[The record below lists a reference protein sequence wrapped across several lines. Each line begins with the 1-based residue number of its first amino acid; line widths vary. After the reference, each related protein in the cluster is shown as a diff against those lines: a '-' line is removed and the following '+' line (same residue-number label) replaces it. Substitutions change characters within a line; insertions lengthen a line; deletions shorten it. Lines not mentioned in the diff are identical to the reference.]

1 MKTKKALIS
10 VSDKAGV
17 VELAKGLSGL
27 GVEILSTG
35 GTAKL
40 LKEKGIR
47 VVEVGEYTGQP
58 EILDGRLKTLHPKIH
73 GGILA
78 IRSNPKHLE
87 EIKASGIEPIDLLVI
102 NLYPFEETIAKE
114 GVSLEHAIENID
126 IGGPT
131 MIRAAAK
138 NWPDVAVLV
147 DPADYPL
154 VLEELQKSGEVSR
167 ETKFRLAQ
175 KVFVLTSRY
184 DGAIANYL
192 TGGREGKFPDAFNL
206 QGRKVQDL
214 RYGENPHQKAAF
226 YRDISVGEEA
236 SIATSR
242 QLHGKELSYNNIMDL
257 DGALEAVKEFDG
269 PAVVII
275 KHATPCGAACSPS
288 PRPSPQ
294 KGGGAWLRDIFIH
307 ARDCDPLSAFGGIIA
322 INQKVDAPTAQ
333 EIGKD
338 FYECVVAPAYD
349 TDALE
354 ILKGKKNIRLMEIPG
369 WKGGSGGRL
378 ASAVTLRK
386 VTGGFLLQDRDL
398 LKTRIKEAK
407 VVTKRQPT
415 DDEWQALEFAW
426 RVCKHVKSNAIV
438 YASPS
443 PQPLASTASE
453 GLPTP
458 ARGEGGIIRTIG
470 IGGGQVSRVD
480 ATKIGISKARTLV
493 QGAAMASDAFFPFRD
508 NIDEAAKA
516 GIKAIIQ
523 PGGSIKDAEVI
534 QAADEHGIA
543 MVFTGARHFRH

>member
-114 GVSLEHAIENID
+114 GVSLEHGIENID

-184 DGAIANYL
+184 DGAI
-192 TGGREGKFPDAFNL
+192 
-206 QGRKVQDL
+206 V
-214 RYGENPHQKAAF
+214 
-226 YRDISVGEEA
+226 
-236 SIATSR
+236 
-242 QLHGKELSYNNIMDL
+242 
-257 DGALEAVKEFDG
+257 
-269 PAVVII
+269 
-275 KHATPCGAACSPS
+275 
-288 PRPSPQ
+288 
-294 KGGGAWLRDIFIH
+294 
-307 ARDCDPLSAFGGIIA
+307 
-322 INQKVDAPTAQ
+322 
-333 EIGKD
+333 
-338 FYECVVAPAYD
+338 
-349 TDALE
+349 
-354 ILKGKKNIRLMEIPG
+354 
-369 WKGGSGGRL
+369 
-378 ASAVTLRK
+378 
-386 VTGGFLLQDRDL
+386 
-398 LKTRIKEAK
+398 
-407 VVTKRQPT
+407 
-415 DDEWQALEFAW
+415 
-426 RVCKHVKSNAIV
+426 
-438 YASPS
+438 
-443 PQPLASTASE
+443 
-453 GLPTP
+453 
-458 ARGEGGIIRTIG
+458 
-470 IGGGQVSRVD
+470 
-480 ATKIGISKARTLV
+480 
-493 QGAAMASDAFFPFRD
+493 
-508 NIDEAAKA
+508 
-516 GIKAIIQ
+516 
-523 PGGSIKDAEVI
+523 
-534 QAADEHGIA
+534 
-543 MVFTGARHFRH
+543 